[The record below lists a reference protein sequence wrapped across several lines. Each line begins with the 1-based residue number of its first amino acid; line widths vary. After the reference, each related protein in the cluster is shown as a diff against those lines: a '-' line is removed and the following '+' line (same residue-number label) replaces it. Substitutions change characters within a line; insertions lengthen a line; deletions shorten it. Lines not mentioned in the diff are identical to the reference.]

1 MPELPDITAYLDALA
16 PRLLGRVLERIKI
29 ANVFVLRTAMP
40 PIDSLPARRVGALRR
55 IIKRNVFGF
64 EGNRRLV
71 LHRLIA
77 GRVQGADAREKPA
90 RRNAIASVVFEHGT
104 LTLTQAK
111 VKRRASPLRRIEA
124 APFRSDWLKGRA
136 TENDSCV

>member
-1 MPELPDITAYLDALA
+1 MLELPDITAYLDALA
-16 PRLLGRVLERIKI
+16 PRLLGRVRERIKI

-40 PIDSLPARRVGALRR
+40 PVDSLHGRRVGALRR
-55 IIKRNVFGF
+55 IGKRNVFGL
-64 EGNRRLV
+64 ERDPRLV
-71 LHRLIA
+71 LHQMIA
-77 GRVQGADAREKPA
+77 GRVQWADAREKPA
-90 RRNAIASVVFEHGT
+90 GRNAIAGFVFEHGT

-124 APFRSDWLKGRA
+124 APFRSEWLKGRA